1 MRDSDL
7 LSHRAIVRDPVHGFI
22 EVRAIEYILMQDPFL
37 RRLHDIKQL
46 GLNYLV
52 FPGATHTRFSH
63 SLGTMHVAGRIA
75 ERITPLARS
84 GRLCG
89 TFFMHC
95 DRGVSEFVE
104 VARLTG
110 LLHDLGHPPLSHQ
123 FETSLSLIGRMML
136 FRQHE
141 GGGIL
146 KRVYEA
152 YKNIS
157 NENKNRDKKL
167 HEALTKGFLR
177 RLIRETEG
185 SKLGVYV
192 AAAAAV
198 LGVEGQ
204 EWALEDL
211 GINPA
216 SLPVLRDII
225 SHEVFDAD
233 RLDYLMRDALMSGV
247 VFGNIDIDRLLL
259 ALKVGLVNGRPR
271 ILVDSRGL
279 QSLED
284 IYDARY
290 KMFKSVYFHH
300 KSRALN
306 LALTRATYYMLIEWS
321 EVVPNYILRAIES
334 PEDLYIPDKLSDAIR
349 EKGVLYTDSDL
360 FAIIS
365 RMSVSGS
372 REARRWARSLLWDR
386 RLLPISLIKR
396 PDSFIMELASA
407 VQCPKREREE
417 DDNSKGEQ
425 LGEPGYA
432 GKREAKP
439 GKQSEDISRIMS
451 KIMKIIKI
459 IIKDEIRVNVLST
472 IKDKVNRLA
481 GGGPVTIEF
490 ERVDIEMPSQQAL
503 YEAYKSLYM
512 ATLSNLGSVKLLYV
526 FAFSDDEETHIK
538 LYRNRDNLRKMFID
552 AFKSVVNEAVIKG
565 SVC

>member
-1 MRDSDL
+1 MKSSDL

-22 EVRAIEYILMQDPFL
+22 EVRTIEYMLMQDPFL

-52 FPGATHTRFSH
+52 FPGATHTRFPH

-95 DRGVSEFVE
+95 DKGVSEFVE

-110 LLHDLGHPPLSHQ
+110 LLHDIGHPPLSHQ
-123 FETSLSLIGRMML
+123 FEASLSLIGRASL
-136 FRQHE
+136 FSQQE
-141 GGGIL
+141 SSGVL
-146 KRVYEA
+146 NRVYEA
-152 YKNIS
+152 YRSIS
-157 NENKNRDKKL
+157 NNNKDRKL

-185 SKLGVYV
+185 SELGVYV
-192 AAAAAV
+192 AAASAV

-259 ALKVGLVNGRPR
+259 ALKVGLIDGQPR
-271 ILVDSRGL
+271 ILVDPRGL

-306 LALTRATYYMLIEWS
+306 LALTRATYYMLTEWS
-321 EVVPNYILRAIES
+321 EVVPNYILRAIEG
-334 PEDLYIPDKLSDAIR
+334 PEGLYMPDKLSDAIR

-372 REARRWARSLLWDR
+372 KEARRWARSLLWDR

-396 PDSFIMELASA
+396 PDSFIMELASV
-407 VQCPKREREE
+407 VQCPKQTREE
-417 DDNSKGEQ
+417 SDSRGGRT
-425 LGEPGYA
+425 GEPEQVD
-432 GKREAKP
+432 KRGLES
-439 GKQSEDISRIMS
+439 GKQYEDISRIMS
-451 KIMKIIKI
+451 KISKIIKI
-459 IIKDEIRVNVLST
+459 IIKDEIRVNVLSS
-472 IKDKVNRLA
+472 IDNKVDRLA

-490 ERVDIEMPSQQAL
+490 ERVGIEMPSQQAL

-538 LYRNRDNLRKMFID
+538 LYRNREELRKVFID
-552 AFKSVVNEAVIKG
+552 TFKSVVNEIIRKENI
-565 SVC
+565 C